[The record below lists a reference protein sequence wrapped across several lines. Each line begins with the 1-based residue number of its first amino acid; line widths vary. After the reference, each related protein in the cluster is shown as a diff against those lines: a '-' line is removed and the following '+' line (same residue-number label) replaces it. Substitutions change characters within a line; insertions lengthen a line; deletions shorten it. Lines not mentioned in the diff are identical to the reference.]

1 MAEAKEE
8 GPGHCA
14 RVSGGREG
22 RSEGRGQGAGRRA
35 ATTGIRRCPA
45 GCIAGGPG
53 GLGAA
58 LGLWGAA
65 LGLWVLP
72 TLRCVPFC
80 PC

>member
-22 RSEGRGQGAGRRA
+22 RSEGRGQGAGRRD
-35 ATTGIRRCPA
+35 ATTGNRRCLA

-53 GLGAA
+53 GL
-58 LGLWGAA
+58 WGAA
-65 LGLWVLP
+65 LGLWELP